1 MKNLIGLTLAL
12 ALVLSV
18 APVMAEDS
26 FEGMESL
33 NNAAMAL
40 PDPEL
45 AKVEGGQI
53 VEICVVCANAAV
65 VTQTNAAIPVQIVGV
80 GVGDTQI
87 TSQTN
92 TAIVTQDIHS
102 GAGAL

>member
-33 NNAAMAL
+33 NNATMAL
-40 PDPEL
+40 PDSEL

-53 VEICVVCANAAV
+53 VEVCVVCLNAAV
-65 VTQTNAAIPVQIVGV
+65 VTQTNLAIPVQVVVLGV
-80 GVGDTQI
+80 GVTQA
-87 TSQTN
+87 TNQTN
-92 TAIVTQDIHS
+92 TSILTQDINS